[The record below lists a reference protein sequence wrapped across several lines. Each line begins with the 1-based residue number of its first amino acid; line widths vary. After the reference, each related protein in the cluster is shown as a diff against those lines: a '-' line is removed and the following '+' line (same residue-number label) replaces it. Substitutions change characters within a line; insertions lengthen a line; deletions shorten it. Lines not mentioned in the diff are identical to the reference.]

1 MRNVGQQ
8 ALFEGHN
15 SECFSIEES
24 ANILGVSGATV
35 RNWIKTGYLEVA
47 SKGQVS
53 RNSVETFKNNISGI
67 EKLNQRANKSK
78 KDTHNH
84 ESVVAEFLKK
94 AKSESAALGFIG
106 ECYESSLSDSYRN
119 KEGIY
124 YTPNDIVNDLLSLK
138 NKPIENET
146 FCDPCC
152 GSGNFLIRALE
163 IGFKPEN
170 IFGFDIDPVAVEIAN
185 RRIYKKTGQKS
196 ENIKCADFLQLS
208 ISKNAGNYDYI
219 FTNPPWGKKIEKTE
233 KELISKML
241 KAGSSLDTC
250 SLFYFSCI
258 NSLNSDGILGLLL
271 PESFFNVATYE
282 DARVSALSFQIER
295 LSHYGKP
302 FKGLLTG
309 AVGIVLRK
317 KNCNLQSE
325 IDCTY
330 EKKVFK
336 RDGVS
341 FHKNPKSIFNIS
353 CTADDAEVIEHIYS
367 IPHITLS
374 GRAKWG
380 LGIVTGNNAK
390 YVEGS
395 FRDGLIPVHKGSDIT
410 KNGLKP
416 ASSYIPKDFSL
427 YQQVAPISLY
437 EAREKLIY
445 KFISSN
451 LSFFHDT
458 DSRFVINSANI
469 LITEEDFPVS
479 MKVICGLLNGDFMN
493 WVFGKI
499 FNTHKI
505 LRGDLELLPIHDQFI
520 SGNNFVESE
529 YLASINIERTSCGAF
544 RIKR

>member
-8 ALFEGHN
+8 ALFEGQN
-15 SECFSIEES
+15 SECFSIEDS
-24 ANILGVSGATV
+24 AKILGVSGATV
-35 RNWIKTGYLEVA
+35 RNWIKTGYLEVV

-53 RNSVETFKNNISGI
+53 KDSVENFENNISGI

-78 KDTHNH
+78 KDDHNH
-84 ESVVAEFLKK
+84 ESVVAEFLKETK
-94 AKSESAALGFIG
+94 YESAALEFIG
-106 ECYESSLSDSYRN
+106 EYYESCLSDSYRN

-138 NKPIENET
+138 NQLIGNET

-163 IGFKPEN
+163 IGFRPEN
-170 IFGFDIDPVAVEIAN
+170 IFGFDVDPVAVEIAK
-185 RRIYKKTGQKS
+185 RRIHEKTGFKS
-196 ENIKCADFLQLS
+196 ENIKCSDFLQLS
-208 ISKNAGNYDYI
+208 ISKNTGNYDCI

-233 KELISKML
+233 KKSISKIL

-258 NSLNSDGILGLLL
+258 NALNSGGFLGLLL

-282 DARVSALSFQIER
+282 DARLSALSFQIER

-302 FKGLLTG
+302 FKGLLAG
-309 AVGIVLRK
+309 AVGLVLCK

-325 IDCTY
+325 IDCTH
-330 EKKVFK
+330 ERKHFK
-336 RDGVS
+336 RNVIS

-353 CTADDAEVIEHIYS
+353 CTEGDAEVIEHIYS
-367 IPHITLS
+367 IPHITLG

-380 LGIVTGNNAK
+380 LGIVTGNNKK
-390 YVEGS
+390 YVESS
-395 FRDGLIPVHKGSDIT
+395 FRDGLIPIYKGSDIT

-416 ASSYIPKDFSL
+416 ASSYIPNDFSL
-427 YQQVAPISLY
+427 YQQVAPIDLY

-451 LSFFHDT
+451 LCFFHDT
-458 DSRFVINSANI
+458 YSRFVINSANM
-469 LITEEDFPVS
+469 LITEESFPVS
-479 MKVICGLLNGDFMN
+479 MKAICDLFSSDFMN

-505 LRGDLELLPIHDQFI
+505 LRGDLELLPIHDQFL
-520 SGNNFVESE
+520 SGNSFVESE

-544 RIKR
+544 RIKG